1 MIFHLNQSKALG
13 SMSYGTF
20 CFLLCVFKSFS
31 NSFQFNG
38 NNAGGR
44 KRKVEPHNISALAMN
59 SWSNSQRVTVT
70 TITYTKY
77 RMSHQRHCSR
87 KHGSTRENKP
97 TTTKSLIIKK
107 SNRVVFKGSQKTF
120 NKRMGKF

>member
-1 MIFHLNQSKALG
+1 MRGKCESCGLWDIL
-13 SMSYGTF
+13 
-20 CFLLCVFKSFS
+20 FLIM
-31 NSFQFNG
+31 SFQIIFKFVSVQG

-44 KRKVEPHNISALAMN
+44 KRKVERQNKTALAIN
-59 SWSNSQRVTVT
+59 SWSNSQKVTVT

-87 KHGSTRENKP
+87 KHDSTWENKP

-107 SNRVVFKGSQKTF
+107 IK
-120 NKRMGKF
+120 

>member
-1 MIFHLNQSKALG
+1 MRGKCE
-13 SMSYGTF
+13 SYGLF
-20 CFLLCVFKSFS
+20 CLLLSVFKSFS

-44 KRKVEPHNISALAMN
+44 KRKVEPENKAALAMN
-59 SWSNSQRVTVT
+59 LQSSSQKVTVKE
-70 TITYTKY
+70 ITRKKY
-77 RMSHQRHCSR
+77 KMSDQRHCSR

-97 TTTKSLIIKK
+97 TTTKSLIIKI

-120 NKRMGKF
+120 NKRIGIKKEKK